1 MITGGKGSEY
11 NVVKVSGNAIVC
23 PRLNVRESC
32 LVPARKDRKS
42 HLVGRHHHLLM
53 LGYEILLTFS
63 MKP

>member
-11 NVVKVSGNAIVC
+11 NVVTVSGNAIVC

-42 HLVGRHHHLLM
+42 HLVGRHLLM